1 MSSPK
6 HLWSGDWQ
14 DESDALA
21 RELARRRATM
31 PASDRSSLAEQRP
44 GPERPPAPKQRP
56 MPAQKERLARIPP
69 SVTAIPR
76 PRRQWRQRWPLRSI
90 SLRRPRIAK
99 PPWLRA
105 ALLAAVGLLVVAG
118 GAYGLTRAL
127 GSGGS
132 QKASA
137 SAGTPWLGV
146 ELESLPINR
155 VVITAVVPGGPADA
169 SGLGPGDVITSVN
182 NRPIEMPGDVT
193 AAVAG
198 MHPGDRVQ
206 VQIQRGGLPLA
217 AQVKLAARPPGYP

>member
-31 PASDRSSLAEQRP
+31 PASERSSPAEQRP
-44 GPERPPAPKQRP
+44 APERPPPPRQRP
-56 MPAQKERLARIPP
+56 MPEQKERPASIPP

-76 PRRQWRQRWPLRSI
+76 APRQRRPRWPLASI

-105 ALLAAVGLLVVAG
+105 ALLAALGLLVLAG
-118 GAYGLTRAL
+118 GAYGLASSL
-127 GSGGS
+127 GSGS
-132 QKASA
+132 SHKQSA
-137 SAGTPWLGV
+137 TAGTPWLGV

-155 VVITAVVPGGPADA
+155 VVITAVVP
-169 SGLGPGDVITSVN
+169 
-182 NRPIEMPGDVT
+182 
-193 AAVAG
+193 
-198 MHPGDRVQ
+198 
-206 VQIQRGGLPLA
+206 
-217 AQVKLAARPPGYP
+217 